1 MKKTRIGAVEEVT
14 IPEWGLRRI
23 RAKIDTG
30 AFTSSLD
37 VGDVHVLPSEPNR
50 PRYAEIL
57 LRDGT
62 RERTVRV
69 PVTRFR
75 RVRNPSGGVTNRPIV
90 ELVISLAGRRFRTSV
105 NLHRR
110 DGMNYRMIIGRR
122 ALLGRFVVDV
132 SLGREKTPVKTDA
145 SG

>member
-1 MKKTRIGAVEEVT
+1 MKKTRIGAVEEVA

-37 VGDVHVLPSEPNR
+37 VGNVHVLPGEPDK
-50 PRYAEIL
+50 PRHAEISIW
-57 LRDGT
+57 DGT
-62 RERTVRV
+62 RQKTLRV
-69 PVTRFR
+69 PVSRFR

-90 ELVISLAGRRFRTSV
+90 EIVISLAGRRFRTSV

-110 DGMNYRMIIGRR
+110 DGMSYRMIIGRR

-132 SLGREKTPVKTDA
+132 SLGRRKSSVKTT
-145 SG
+145 SPG